1 MMHLIFSEIKK
12 ILKNK
17 LNLFV
22 ILAMIIGLGIVSYLN
37 LSPED
42 IPVYRDQT
50 PIVLKTF
57 DGKELKNI
65 EEVKAYKHEILSK
78 YHKQADAS
86 LWEQYK
92 KDYNNYYKE
101 FTKQY
106 NDAMMKK
113 TYGKDYQDI
122 FKQIKGQVSEEDAM
136 KYMEMESKSPY
147 SISPSS
153 ISAYNAET
161 KTVIL
166 PAFYEKQGELYML
179 NYIYRGSY
187 DASYVSQAQGSGEAF
202 LTDADEFIQN
212 PLYYMSHK
220 DKLEESA
227 LSSIEMKNSA
237 LKTLNLNQI
246 KQTIKNNDFVFGDTS
261 DMEQFIQLLTKF
273 TFFTLLVSAIV
284 LANSFSI
291 ENHNKTDQVI
301 VPSKTGYKN
310 ITIAKLTAGFLVAFT
325 TALLQFLVVLII
337 ANQKLNLDGWDCSM
351 TKEIFLSVY
360 SYKEYT
366 LLFIGLL
373 LLATFVISMLTMALS
388 FFTKNQFITI
398 IIMFLF
404 IMTPYFAPLFLPV
417 DILRFTPSIML
428 EPNHYLI
435 PYVYYGFPYL
445 SVFSHAIMWKTFI
458 AMFWL
463 LCGVIIIATMLVKAK
478 RHYVENR

>member
-1 MMHLIFSEIKK
+1 M
-12 ILKNK
+12 
-17 LNLFV
+17 
-22 ILAMIIGLGIVSYLN
+22 GIVSYLN

-42 IPVYRDQT
+42 IPLYLDQT

-78 YHKQADAS
+78 YHKKADAS

-113 TYGKDYQDI
+113 TYGKDYLDI
-122 FKQIKGQVSEEDAM
+122 FNKIKGQVSEEDAN
-136 KYMEMESKSPY
+136 KYMSMERNSPY

-153 ISAYNAET
+153 ISDYNAET

-179 NYIYRGSY
+179 NYIYRGTY
-187 DASYVSQAQGSGEAF
+187 DASYVSQAQGSGDAL
-202 LTDADEFIQN
+202 LTDYDEFYNN

-261 DMEQFIQLLTKF
+261 DME
-273 TFFTLLVSAIV
+273 LV
-284 LANSFSI
+284 
-291 ENHNKTDQVI
+291 
-301 VPSKTGYKN
+301 YR
-310 ITIAKLTAGFLVAFT
+310 
-325 TALLQFLVVLII
+325 II
-337 ANQKLNLDGWDCSM
+337 N
-351 TKEIFLSVY
+351 
-360 SYKEYT
+360 
-366 LLFIGLL
+366 
-373 LLATFVISMLTMALS
+373 
-388 FFTKNQFITI
+388 
-398 IIMFLF
+398 
-404 IMTPYFAPLFLPV
+404 
-417 DILRFTPSIML
+417 
-428 EPNHYLI
+428 
-435 PYVYYGFPYL
+435 
-445 SVFSHAIMWKTFI
+445 
-458 AMFWL
+458 
-463 LCGVIIIATMLVKAK
+463 
-478 RHYVENR
+478 